1 MGYRAVAT
9 VGAVAVLV
17 TLVSLGAAPAAAQT
31 AAVRTSWGQPD
42 LRGIWDFRTITPLE
56 RSDELGD
63 QAFLTEEE
71 AANLEQEVVDRNV
84 RLLNR
89 PAERTVVRDQVDRR
103 EDGTPGFY
111 NNFWLDRGT
120 RAVGT
125 RRTSLVIDPPN
136 GQIPALT
143 PSGQQRADARQAYRR
158 EHPADSWL
166 DRSTSDRCLLG
177 FNAGPPLSPG
187 GYNQNLQIF

>member
-1 MGYRAVAT
+1 MCYRAVAT
-9 VGAVAVLV
+9 VGTVAVLV

-31 AAVRTSWGQPD
+31 AAVRTAWGQPD
-42 LRGIWDFRTITPLE
+42 LRGIWDLRTITPLE

-71 AANLEQEVVDRNV
+71 AANLEQEVVDRNF

-89 PAERTVVRDQVDRR
+89 PAERTVVQDQVDRR

-120 RAVGT
+120 RARGPSARGAPRWLSI
-125 RRTSLVIDPPN
+125 RRT
-136 GQIPALT
+136 
-143 PSGQQRADARQAYRR
+143 ARSR
-158 EHPADSWL
+158 P
-166 DRSTSDRCLLG
+166 
-177 FNAGPPLSPG
+177 
-187 GYNQNLQIF
+187 